1 MNKEKEAVDNSNTAW
16 CLQSQASL
24 KGYRYQVFLC
34 MHWQFPVIII
44 PNAPARTLCKR
55 TGARPYDQI
64 KKKKNMMKTNMK
76 LHGRNKYNLRS
87 VKLVVSDKYD
97 CFVLIILV

>member
-34 MHWQFPVIII
+34 IHWQFAVIII
-44 PNAPARTLCKR
+44 PNAPARTLWPCLDVLKIPKLYKIPR
-55 TGARPYDQI
+55 RI
-64 KKKKNMMKTNMK
+64 KSLNACMK
-76 LHGRNKYNLRS
+76 Y
-87 VKLVVSDKYD
+87 
-97 CFVLIILV
+97 